1 MSVSRETPDLT
12 HAAASG
18 EVECAVMGRAQA
30 AGAEAAMAEQTAGP
44 VEVAMTASVAGAA
57 PRPAADAVER
67 AAASAAV
74 GAAERAAASAATD
87 AAAGAVADSAQA
99 DAATSA
105 AARSAQA
112 DAASVVAGSVQAAGA
127 AAGAAGERA
136 GDASPAAGC
145 AFEARRVGEVVK
157 LDRGFP
163 LVRFPDGEALRCEHA
178 TALVKGEKVRA
189 VIGDRVE
196 VSVPD
201 DHDMGIIEAILPRSR
216 AFVRKDPT
224 ERAVAQVLAANFDR
238 VIVAQPLAEV
248 NRRRLE
254 RELVLAY
261 ETGAAVTVV
270 LTKADLAQD
279 DAQVRAVRDQVRALV
294 GPDVQAI
301 VVTSADPSSAEAVRE
316 LVPAGSM
323 AVLIGRSGVGKSSL
337 VNLLMGEDVQ
347 ETAAVR
353 EGDGKGRHTTVSR
366 EVIELPGGGR
376 IVDMPGVRGLGLW
389 DAESGI
395 GAAFADVEALA
406 EGCRFRDCRH
416 GDEPGC
422 AVRAAVES
430 GELAPER
437 FASYQALRQ
446 ETVEIKERREQARW
460 AQGEKASH
468 ARSPKGRGSGKRSRG
483 GRPRR

>member
-1 MSVSRETPDLT
+1 
-12 HAAASG
+12 
-18 EVECAVMGRAQA
+18 
-30 AGAEAAMAEQTAGP
+30 MAEQTAGP
-44 VEVAMTASVAGAA
+44 VEVAMTASVAGAV
-57 PRPAADAVER
+57 PRPAAGAAVDAAER

-74 GAAERAAASAATD
+74 DAVERAAASAATD
-87 AAAGAVADSAQA
+87 AAAGAAADSAQA

-196 VSVPD
+196 VSAPD

-294 GPDVQAI
+294 GPDVQTI

-337 VNLLMGEDVQ
+337 VNLLLGEDVQ

>member
-67 AAASAAV
+67 AAGSAAV

-87 AAAGAVADSAQA
+87 AAAGAAADSAQA

-112 DAASVVAGSVQAAGA
+112 DAASVAAGSVQAAGA
-127 AAGAAGERA
+127 AAGATGESA

-196 VSVPD
+196 VSAPD

-294 GPDVQAI
+294 GPDVQTI

-468 ARSPKGRGSGKRSRG
+468 ARFPKGRGSGKRSRG